1 MIGVFKI
8 PQFTIAV
15 MIKSVFEI
23 NSLPDVYIFVS
34 KPFKHFC
41 TIAVYRITLLFLLKI
56 IRYSLFPSHD
66 NLRSL
71 SVSPLSDLFTM
82 H

>member
-41 TIAVYRITLLFLLKI
+41 TIAVCI
-56 IRYSLFPSHD
+56 
-66 NLRSL
+66 
-71 SVSPLSDLFTM
+71 V
-82 H
+82 